1 MSDEREDLAEDRTD
15 LAEDRTLLAHER
27 SYAGW
32 VRTGMASVGIGLGFN
47 ALFGSIEPSW
57 VPRALATAFLAVA
70 AFVFIT
76 AERRAR
82 RGLARLKSHKV
93 ATLQPMRMR
102 LLSWTLVAITGAVAA
117 ALWLLSADPG

>member
-117 ALWLLSADPG
+117 ALWLLSAAPG